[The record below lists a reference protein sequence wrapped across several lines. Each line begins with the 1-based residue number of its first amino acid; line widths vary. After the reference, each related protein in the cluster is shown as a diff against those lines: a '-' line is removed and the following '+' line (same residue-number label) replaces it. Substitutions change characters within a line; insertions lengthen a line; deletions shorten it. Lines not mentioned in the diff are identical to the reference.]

1 MSTLWRAVAL
11 EIRGKTSSE
20 LWASASGWVG
30 EGPCSGKG
38 CARWH
43 SSDVDQ

>member
-1 MSTLWRAVAL
+1 MITLWRALAL
-11 EIRGKTSSE
+11 EIREKTSSE
-20 LWASASGWVG
+20 LWASASGWG

-38 CARWH
+38 CARWQ